1 MLLPCNLLSRS
12 RPARVRAGV
21 RVRVRARAR
30 ARVWVEV
37 RVRVGVRNKAG
48 QNARGGPSPERWR
61 SSGDLVE
68 IQWRL
73 AEAPA
78 KARGS
83 LERDLAPRDSARCRE
98 IHERFREIQER
109 FREIQE
115 RFREIQRDSGETH

>member
-12 RPARVRAGV
+12 RPARVRVRVGV
-21 RVRVRARAR
+21 RVRVWVRVRARAR
-30 ARVWVEV
+30 V
-37 RVRVGVRNKAG
+37 RVRVRVRVRGKAG

-73 AEAPA
+73 AEAPV

-98 IHERFREIQER
+98 IQEKFREIQER
-109 FREIQE
+109 LREI
-115 RFREIQRDSGETH
+115 RRDSGETH